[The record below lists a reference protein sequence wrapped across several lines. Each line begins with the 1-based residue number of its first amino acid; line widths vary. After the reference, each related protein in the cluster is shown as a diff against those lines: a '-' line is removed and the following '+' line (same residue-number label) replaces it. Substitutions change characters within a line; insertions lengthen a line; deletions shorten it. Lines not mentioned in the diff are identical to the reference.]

1 MEHLIDTAQIEKYTQ
16 LNVNDVDRYLPL
28 IEYSQ
33 EKILEEVL
41 GTRLYEKLLEDYPVY
56 SGKYETMYNEYI
68 VKILCNDV
76 AAEYVETSPFEVT
89 SGGVFLNTANETQ
102 LPSDKQIIRLVSA
115 YRNRA
120 EMYINRLNRFLKY
133 ERENIPEYNSQEN
146 PYDID
151 SEQNDSYNTGLF
163 LEDYD

>member
-1 MEHLIDTAQIEKYTQ
+1 MKNLIDVHQIEKYTQ

-33 EKILEEVL
+33 EKILEELL
-41 GTRLYEKLLEDYPVY
+41 GTRLYEKMLEDHPNY
-56 SGKYETMYNEYI
+56 SGKYETIYNDYL

-76 AAEYVETSPFEVT
+76 ASDYVETSPFEVT
-89 SGGVFLNTANETQ
+89 SGGVFLNTSEQAQ
-102 LPSDKQIIRLVSA
+102 LPSDKQVLRLVTA

-133 ERENIPEYNSQEN
+133 ESENIPEYSNQDN
-146 PYDID
+146 AYDID
-151 SEQNDSYNTGLF
+151 AKENDSYNSGLY